1 MAETGFYRED
11 LVKEEIKNAEKKTG
25 DKWGKLWEEVAENSK
40 ETVSEL
46 RLLLIYLFKDLRAE
60 PDEIEEKY
68 IKNLKDGPAKETA
81 RLALR
86 ISQGEI

>member
-1 MAETGFYRED
+1 MAETRFYRED
-11 LVKEEIKNAEKKTG
+11 FVKEEIKEAEKKLG
-25 DKWGKLWEEVAENSK
+25 DKWGKLWDGLAEDCK

-46 RLLLIYLFKDLRAE
+46 RLMLVYLFKDLGAE
-60 PDEIEEKY
+60 PDDIEEKY
-68 IKNLKDGPAKETA
+68 IKNLKDEAAKETA

>member
-11 LVKEEIKNAEKKTG
+11 FVKEEIKEAKKKLG
-25 DKWGKLWEEVAENSK
+25 DTWGKLRDGLAEDCK
-40 ETVSEL
+40 ETVSA
-46 RLLLIYLFKDLRAE
+46 LILMLVYLFKDLGAE
-60 PDEIEEKY
+60 PDDIEEKY
-68 IKNLKDGPAKETA
+68 IKNLKDEAAKENA